1 MTDADKNT
9 AEKLFEPTV
18 DIIIG
23 NKNGHAHLVRC
34 LEFVYL
40 QRYNG
45 KIRTTVVDNKSDDSS
60 IFAVTSQYPQVSLIK
75 NEKDVGLAAA
85 LNQALAET
93 KARCILFLSADVELR
108 DDYIRRQVEFLR
120 KNPDLA
126 GAASLLCAPVD
137 DEAGERIDSAGIN
150 LSISEAIPA
159 RRGMEIPEKVED
171 RWEVF
176 APSGAAAFWDR
187 EAIEN
192 IAPNGMVFDEDMNVV
207 YIDLD
212 LAWRARWLGLRFA
225 CNPHARGVH
234 NRGAIYSKY
243 PVRRREMDQ
252 LRVRNLLI
260 CYRKNLLFYGWSKF
274 GKLSR
279 KLFRK
284 QLWEH
289 LLKFGAISA
298 LGLWIETKW
307 LMFKAKNKGKFF
319 QGRVRAKPEAMYG
332 KTIFKA

>member
-1 MTDADKNT
+1 MTDTDNHTAD
-9 AEKLFEPTV
+9 KLFEPTV
-18 DIIIG
+18 DIIIA
-23 NKNGHAHLVRC
+23 NKNGHTHLVRC

-45 KIRTTVVDNKSDDSS
+45 NIRTTVVDNKSDDSS
-60 IFAVTSQYPQVSLIK
+60 IFAITSQYPQVNLIK

-93 KARCILFLSADVELR
+93 KGRCILFLSADVELR
-108 DDYIRRQVEFLR
+108 DDFIRRQVEFLR
-120 KNPDLA
+120 RNSDLS
-126 GAASLLCAPVD
+126 GAASLLSEPLD
-137 DEAGERIDSAGIN
+137 DEVGERIDSAGIN
-150 LSISEAIPA
+150 LVMSEAIPA
-159 RRGMEIPEKVED
+159 RRGMEIPDTVAD
-171 RWEVF
+171 LWDVF

-187 EAIEN
+187 EAIEKV
-192 IAPNGMVFDEDMNVV
+192 APNGMVFDEDMSAV

-212 LAWRARWLGLRFA
+212 LAWRARWLGLHFA

-243 PVRRREMDQ
+243 PIRRQEMDK

-279 KLFRK
+279 KLFSK
-284 QLWEH
+284 QLWGH
-289 LLKFGAISA
+289 FRKFGLVSA
-298 LGLWIETKW
+298 LDLWIETKRV
-307 LMFKAKNKGKFF
+307 MFKANNKRKFF
-319 QGRVRAKPEAMYG
+319 QGRVRTKPDDMYG
-332 KTIFKA
+332 KTIFKV